1 MCVKSILNR
10 GNDRLGYQVGS
21 LNGVCDDY
29 DACDYVDKVVGPHSD
44 DLTIVQLNIRGI
56 GSKVSRLKYMIDH
69 SFENCEPDIILLSET
84 WLTEQSPTI
93 SLPGYVFV
101 HKPRKIKKGGGVGI
115 LIKQNIRY
123 HTIEGV
129 KFASTVYESLIVL
142 LELLNGDKIVV
153 GSIYRPPNTD
163 ALSYNTEYGNMLCS
177 LKKQNAKSIILG
189 MDHNM
194 DLLHC
199 DKHQKTED
207 FVQINLDH
215 LMFPTIT
222 RPTRITKN
230 TATLIDNIIIT
241 QNCCSSY
248 ESNVLI
254 DDISDHLPSVCILKN
269 AKVSR
274 KKLITIKSRD
284 TRKRN
289 MDALKKSLN
298 CTDWSELS
306 KLKNVNEKA
315 EWLHNK
321 LVEKIDYYVP
331 FRTHTI
337 NYKNLRR
344 EPWLTAG
351 ILHSIKHSKKLYSKS
366 IRSDATETEIKE
378 YKEYNRL
385 LQKVKRTSKK
395 NYYGCKCIE
404 FKNNTK
410 KLWRIINEV
419 SGKSNN
425 KDNLIDSLKVDNLH
439 VYESQKIANT
449 FGNYFATVGEKFAN
463 KIPKPNSTIEEYLA
477 KIRQNENSLFMNPCT
492 ESEVLKLIG
501 QLPRKASGGHDNISN
516 ILLKEIGP
524 TILPVLVEIFNES
537 IKNGIFPNTMKLAE
551 VIPLYKGKERYIES
565 HYRPIS
571 LLTTISKL
579 LEKIV
584 CKRVYDFL
592 NKTGQ
597 INPSQYG
604 FRAHHSCDNA
614 VNHLVGKVVKKFR
627 K

>member
-1 MCVKSILNR
+1 
-10 GNDRLGYQVGS
+10 
-21 LNGVCDDY
+21 
-29 DACDYVDKVVGPHSD
+29 
-44 DLTIVQLNIRGI
+44 
-56 GSKVSRLKYMIDH
+56 MIDH
-69 SFENCEPDIILLSET
+69 SFENYEPDIILLSET
-84 WLTEQSPTI
+84 WLTEQLPTI

-101 HKPRKIKKGGGVGI
+101 HKLRKIKKGGGVGI
-115 LIKQNIRY
+115 LIKQYIRY
-123 HTIEGV
+123 HTIEGI

-163 ALSYNTEYGNMLCS
+163 ALLYNTEYGNMLCS

-289 MDALKKSLN
+289 MDALKKSLD

-306 KLKNVNEKA
+306 KLKNVNDKA

-366 IRSDATETEIKE
+366 IRSDAKETEIKE

-385 LQKVKRTSKK
+385 LQKLKRASKK

-410 KLWRIINEV
+410 KLWKIINEV

-463 KIPKPNSTIEEYLA
+463 KIPKPNRNIEEYLDK

-614 VNHLVGKVVKKFR
+614 VNHLVGKVVKNLENKNDTVALFLDLSKAFDTLEHKIVLSKMSR
-627 K
+627 YGIRGTTLQWFSD